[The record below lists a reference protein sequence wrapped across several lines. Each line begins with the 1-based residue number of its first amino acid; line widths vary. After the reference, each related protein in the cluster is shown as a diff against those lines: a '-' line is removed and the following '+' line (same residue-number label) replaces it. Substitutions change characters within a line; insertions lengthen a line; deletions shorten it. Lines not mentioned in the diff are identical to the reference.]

1 MAYLYSYKV
10 PVGQF
15 RARVEADKLE
25 TIRATN
31 YSNDEQR
38 CDADGRPLWIVDGLV
53 PDHDGRAQPGTVFM
67 THALKNP
74 APVAE
79 RKFVRL
85 KNAYHEI
92 RAGKP
97 YKTKKG
103 ELRSGGVVID
113 VFCEGLLEDG
123 EGK

>member
-1 MAYLYSYKV
+1 MAYLYSYKA

-15 RARVEADKLE
+15 RARVEADE
-25 TIRATN
+25 ISTIRATE
-31 YSNDEQR
+31 YGSEDQR
-38 CDADGRPLWIVDGLV
+38 CDDDGRPLWIVDGLV

-85 KNAYHEI
+85 KNAYHVI

-97 YKTKKG
+97 YTTQSG
-103 ELRSGGVVID
+103 QVRSGGVVID

>member
-1 MAYLYSYKV
+1 MAYLYSYKTS
-10 PVGQF
+10 PGEF
-15 RARVEADKLE
+15 RARVEADE
-25 TIRATN
+25 ITTIRATE
-31 YSNDEQR
+31 YGSDDQR
-38 CDADGRPLWIVDGLV
+38 CDEDGRPLWIVDGLV
-53 PDHDGRAQPGTVFM
+53 PDYDGRAQPGTVFM
-67 THALKNP
+67 TYALKKP

-97 YKTKKG
+97 YTTKKG
-103 ELRSGGVVID
+103 EPRSGGVVID

-123 EGK
+123 ESK